1 MNEYS
6 KDLFPLVSVVIPTFN
21 RPKYFKEALD
31 SALNQ
36 TYRNVEIFI
45 SDNSTDDATEKLIA
59 TYDDARIK
67 YFRHENFDAN
77 DNWNFARDYNNPAAE
92 YVAWLMDD
100 DIFYPPKIEKMIEV
114 YRNEPGISLVTSK
127 RHYIDANG
135 KITGEASVP
144 FKNSGIISG
153 ETVGNFLFHTFTNC
167 VGEPTTPLIRK
178 KFLRDGDLC
187 WNDDERGYFN
197 LVDMSTWCQLLSKGN
212 LFFINE
218 PLSCYRTHP
227 GIASLW
233 NYTHPLVAVQWVKL
247 IKSAW
252 ERKIF
257 LRTEKD
263 IRQSIL
269 GWFKYFVERSLEIPL
284 EPGYHGKE
292 VQTLEKYF
300 VAMAQALSNGYKIE
314 LPPVEYSA
322 QDKIKKIR

>member
-1 MNEYS
+1 M
-6 KDLFPLVSVVIPTFN
+6 FPLVSVIIPTFN

-36 TYRNVEIFI
+36 TYRNVEIFV
-45 SDNSTDDATEKLIA
+45 SDNSTDDATERLIA

-92 YVAWLMDD
+92 YVNWLMDD
-100 DIFYPPKIEKMIEV
+100 DLFYPPKIEKMIEI
-114 YRNEPGISLVTSK
+114 YRNHSDVSLVTSRRK
-127 RHYIDANG
+127 GINADG
-135 KITGEASVP
+135 KITCEAATPFKDSCRVAGEA
-144 FKNSGIISG
+144 
-153 ETVGNFLFHTFTNC
+153 VGNFLFKTFNNFI
-167 VGEPTTPLIRK
+167 GEPTTVLIRK

-187 WNDDERGYFN
+187 WHDDERGFFN
-197 LVDMSTWCQLLSKGN
+197 LVDMSTWAQLLSKGN

-218 PLSCYRTHP
+218 PLSCCRVHS
-227 GIASLW
+227 GIASHW
-233 NYTHPLVAVQWVKL
+233 VYTPPLSAIQWIKL

-252 ERKIF
+252 EQKIF

-269 GWFKYFVERSLEIPL
+269 AWFKYFVERGLELPL
-284 EPGYHGKE
+284 ARGYHGKE

-300 VAMAQALSNGYKIE
+300 VTMAQALSNGYKIE